1 MKKSLAKICLYVVL
15 VGVLC
20 YFFFTFFLYFDVK
33 PSDLTYASS
42 DRVSTLDKP
51 AEVDNARLKVTSDS
65 LGSSNEKGSLIA
77 VFKDFDSIMHSKDGV
92 RYLSMSDSHYSPQ
105 ERRDLEIA
113 IDALRNTGSLT
124 GGILGDEF
132 KELDQ
137 YRSILSQNGIEKIKS
152 MLSFDATDAPFL
164 ASSGFKVT
172 GADVGGAYDEA
183 SGKFSS
189 IFRLYESQSG
199 GKVEVNEASLKEG
212 GTVLVLVKEALNAEI
227 DGTPAIH
234 EFFSKE
240 GVHKYRFVSNGK
252 HFSISTMGLTSD
264 QALSLANSM
273 LQASRN

>member
-20 YFFFTFFLYFDVK
+20 YVFITFFPYFDVN

-51 AEVDNARLKVTSDS
+51 AETDNARPKLSSDP
-65 LGSSNEKGSLIA
+65 LGLSNEKGPFIA

-124 GGILGDEF
+124 GGVLGDEF

-137 YRSILSQNGIEKIKS
+137 YRSILSQNGIEKIRS
-152 MLSFDATDAPFL
+152 MLSFDATEAHFL

-172 GADVGGAYDEA
+172 GADVGGAYD
-183 SGKFSS
+183 
-189 IFRLYESQSG
+189 SQSG
-199 GKVEVNEASLKEG
+199 GKIEVNEASLKEG
-212 GTVLVLVKEALNAEI
+212 GTVLVVVKEALNAEI

-234 EFFSKE
+234 EFFPKE

-264 QALSLANSM
+264 QALSLAKSM